1 VLIAGGA
8 GQAQEP
14 AQPAGPPAP
23 AASATPGATPVP
35 AAAKPTAAAPTIAS
49 PVAAS
54 PAASAAAVTPPPPA
68 PKPVVSVPVAAPVK
82 PTTTTS
88 AGSAATKPA
97 ATAGLPVVI
106 TRGTPPFSTAGAWEI
121 RRGDASVGGGCYA
134 MTTYDPDIVLIFGFD
149 LNRASVYLDVGS
161 QRLQPIDPAQSYAMQ
176 VQFDKHKPWDA
187 RAEVGLNEK
196 VKYLVMRFQGGGI
209 WAEFMNANEMSLH
222 DPGKEE
228 DKDVLR
234 LNLSRSGAAGKE
246 VIRCQNGVNPLGQPA
261 ATGTEH

>member
-1 VLIAGGA
+1 MVQRWFGSASAALAVLMLGGVA
-8 GQAQEP
+8 RAEEA
-14 AQPAGPPAP
+14 AQPASPAAPASSVAPSPAP
-23 AASATPGATPVP
+23 TP
-35 AAAKPTAAAPTIAS
+35 AAAKPAAAATSS
-49 PVAAS
+49 PSAAS
-54 PAASAAAVTPPPPA
+54 TSTASSPAPTPPTPKPLAPGPAASTAA
-68 PKPVVSVPVAAPVK
+68 
-82 PTTTTS
+82 
-88 AGSAATKPA
+88 KPA

-134 MTTYDPDIVLIFGFD
+134 MTTYDPDIVLIVGFD
-149 LNRASVYLDVGS
+149 LIRASVYVDIGS

-176 VQFDKHKPWDA
+176 VQFDKHRPWDA

-222 DPGKEE
+222 DTGKDD
-228 DKDVLR
+228 DKDVLK

-261 ATGTEH
+261 ATAAEH